1 MTATKPVDHST
12 TIDHH
17 SALIYTMIVV
27 SASDRQMREA
37 ELLRIGDIVR
47 RLPAF
52 ADFDE
57 NELPTVAKQC
67 AALLV
72 DEDGMK
78 TVLTIIAEALPAK
91 LKETAYALAWEIA
104 AVDHRFGREETR
116 IMELLRE
123 RLGLDRLI
131 AAALER
137 GCRARHATV

>member
-1 MTATKPVDHST
+1 MDHTT

-27 SASDRQMREA
+27 SASDREMRDA

-47 RLPAF
+47 RVPVF

-67 AALLV
+67 AAMLG

-78 TVLTIIAEALPAK
+78 TMLTVIGQALPAR
-91 LKETAYALAWEIA
+91 LRETAYALAWEIA
-104 AVDHRFGREETR
+104 AVDHRFGTEEQR

-123 RLGLDRLI
+123 TLGLDRLV
-131 AAALER
+131 AAAIER

>member
-1 MTATKPVDHST
+1 MSTTKPVDHTT

-27 SASDRQMREA
+27 SASDREMREA
-37 ELLRIGDIVR
+37 ELRRIGDIVR
-47 RLPAF
+47 RLPVF

-67 AALLV
+67 AALLA

-78 TVLTIIAEALPAK
+78 AVLTVINEALPAK

-116 IMELLRE
+116 IMELLRD

-131 AAALER
+131 ASAIER
-137 GCRARHATV
+137 GCRARHTTL

>member
-1 MTATKPVDHST
+1 MDHTT

-27 SASDRQMREA
+27 SASDREMRDA
-37 ELLRIGDIVR
+37 ELRRIGDIVR
-47 RLPAF
+47 RLPVF

-67 AALLV
+67 ASLLA
-72 DEDGMK
+72 DEDGLK
-78 TVLTIIAEALPAK
+78 TVLTVIGQALPPK
-91 LKETAYALAWEIA
+91 LKETAFALAWEIA

-123 RLGLDRLI
+123 RLGLDHLV
-131 AAALER
+131 AAAIER
-137 GCRARHATV
+137 GCRARHTTA

>member
-1 MTATKPVDHST
+1 MDHTT

-27 SASDRQMREA
+27 SASDREMGDA

-47 RLPAF
+47 RMPVF

-67 AALLV
+67 AAMLS

-78 TVLTIIAEALPAK
+78 TVLTVIAQALPPR

-104 AVDHRFGREETR
+104 AVEHRFGTEEKR
-116 IMELLRE
+116 IMELLRVTLE
-123 RLGLDRLI
+123 LDRLV
-131 AAALER
+131 AAAIER

>member
-1 MTATKPVDHST
+1 MNAAKPVDHTT

-27 SASDRQMREA
+27 SASDREMREA
-37 ELLRIGDIVR
+37 ELRRIGDIVR
-47 RLPAF
+47 RLPVF

-57 NELPTVAKQC
+57 NELSTVAKQC
-67 AALLV
+67 AALLA

-78 TVLTIIAEALPAK
+78 AVLTVIAEALPAK
-91 LKETAYALAWEIA
+91 LRETAYALAWEIA

-123 RLGLDRLI
+123 RLSLDRLV
-131 AAALER
+131 AAAIER
-137 GCRARHATV
+137 GCRARHTTL